1 MANTTSDRVWR
12 DGNVLTIPSLSSTF
26 VVGNFIKA
34 VYQASQDGYRDFI
47 LDFSKVQDGG
57 VYPNVCVPLAGL
69 LEYYQI
75 DRHYSFQYKEVP
87 NFLSIT
93 NTLKPLVIEDNDQ
106 HRKSPLDIVWKFS
119 NADEVFSL
127 VNSYLDFVSKSARCQ
142 NGVIQGLEWC
152 LNEIMDNVLQHA
164 NTTYGYVMGQI
175 HSESQHIAICIYD
188 CGQGIFNSLRNSV
201 HTPTDTVDAITIALQ
216 EGITRDKSIGQG
228 NGMWG
233 LNNIVRS
240 NSGLLNITSGS
251 GFISIRADETKTS
264 NQVPFLSS
272 SNNCTTVD
280 FQIDFDKGISIAEA
294 LGGHEPTNFRIEN
307 LEDEKNNLIYK
318 LAEKTSGTGTRQSG
332 VAIRNEV
339 INISNQT
346 TQVIV
351 LDFNGVSLISSS
363 FADEFIG
370 KLVIEF
376 GFVGFIQRFRL
387 IGMNETIQAITNRSV
402 YQRINVDKYK
412 LKSDA

>member
-1 MANTTSDRVWR
+1 MTNTTSDSVSR
-12 DGNVLTIPSLSSTF
+12 DQNVLFIPSLSSTF
-26 VVGNFIKA
+26 VVGSFIQA
-34 VYQASQDGYRDFI
+34 IYQGSKRGYKDFI
-47 LDFSKVQDGG
+47 LDFSKVQGG

-75 DRHYSFQYKEVP
+75 DRNYSFQYKEVP

-106 HRKSPLDIVWKFS
+106 HRKSPLNIVWKFS

-127 VNSYLDFVSKSARCQ
+127 VNSYLDFVSKSAICQ

-175 HSESQHIAICIYD
+175 HSGSQHIAICIYD

-201 HTPTDTVDAITIALQ
+201 HTPTDTVDAITIALK

-280 FQIDFDKGISIAEA
+280 FQIDFDKGISIADA
-294 LGGHEPTNFRIEN
+294 LGGDEPTNFRIEN

-370 KLVIEF
+370 KLIIEF
-376 GFVGFIQRFRL
+376 GFVGFMQRFRL